1 MATTEPKAVTSQEKR
16 PWFQFSLRTL
26 LAFTTLV
33 CLLCS
38 IATYIGW
45 GFVWESIWESLCSI
59 GSYIGWGVPLAV
71 LTLLAVVGV
80 VAYTRS
86 VELVRLLAAVM
97 IGLASCLFVAAYNNL
112 AETRFPFDHPGQT
125 LRARPDLGVFVTV
138 HRHHAYVIPVAGLL
152 LGSVIIW
159 RWPKSKVLIELVIQ
173 TLWLL
178 AFTWAGIVLLLW
190 QIQNIPIFSAMRW
203 HY

>member
-1 MATTEPKAVTSQEKR
+1 MATTEPKAATSREKR

-26 LAFTTLV
+26 LVFTTLV

-38 IATYIGW
+38 TATYIGW
-45 GFVWESIWESLCSI
+45 GFVWDSISIWDPLCSI
-59 GSYIGWGVPLAV
+59 GSYIGWGMPLAV
-71 LTLLAVVGV
+71 LTLIAIVGV
-80 VAYTRS
+80 IAYTRS

-112 AETRFPFDHPGQT
+112 AENRFTFDHPGQT
-125 LRARPDLGVFVTV
+125 LQARTNLGVFVTV
-138 HRHHAYVIPVAGLL
+138 HQHHAYAIPVSGLL

-159 RWPKSKVLIELVIQ
+159 RRPKSKVLIELVVQ

-178 AFTWAGIVLLLW
+178 AFMWA
-190 QIQNIPIFSAMRW
+190 A
-203 HY
+203 